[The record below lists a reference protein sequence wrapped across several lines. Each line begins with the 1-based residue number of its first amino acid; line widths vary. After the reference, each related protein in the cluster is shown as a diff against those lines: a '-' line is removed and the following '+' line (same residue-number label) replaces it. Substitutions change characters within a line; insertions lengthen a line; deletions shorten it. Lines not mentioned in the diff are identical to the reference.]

1 MELAGLNGWAML
13 NTEPLQPLVAV
24 IFLWPLPFSARRP
37 FWVRPWVPFIAAS
50 SEVFGK
56 GVLSPF
62 FLMLLSGLGSLCP
75 SSPVPAVS
83 GDSNPF

>member
-56 GVLSPF
+56 
-62 FLMLLSGLGSLCP
+62 
-75 SSPVPAVS
+75 
-83 GDSNPF
+83 